1 MNATVDMRSTTLRY
15 VITGLCFLAIYGQLW
30 SQEDV
35 KISSKTF
42 KTGIDTG
49 YKEAWE
55 SIKEGDRSYK
65 EGLGTYPMARDHYLY
80 ALQYNPDHA
89 ALNYKLGVCYL
100 FTDNKYEA
108 INYLLRA
115 YTIDAQ
121 VSGDIHLLLGM
132 AYQLVLEFDKAM
144 EQYNIHSSL
153 LDPTEKQEFSKT
165 LAKRFDECL
174 NGKSLSRKP
183 VRVIIQPLGE
193 EVNSKYD
200 DYNPLFAFNDTA
212 LFFTSRRPYGKGK
225 RNKIDNKYNEDIY
238 RAPLE
243 DGLFQKAI
251 RYDKPFNTDNN
262 DAVVGVTADGNT
274 LVLYRGAI
282 QGGDI
287 QLSSFKSDK
296 NKWTRPKS
304 VSGRLTSKD
313 GETSACLSPDGKELY
328 YVSRNRELTL
338 GGKDILFST
347 LDSKGKWIKPVNL
360 GVTINTSYDE
370 EGVFISPD
378 NKYLFFA
385 SKGHNSMGGFDIFR
399 SERREDGTWSDP
411 VNLGYP
417 LNTPDDEIFYIT
429 DRTGSHGYYSAIR
442 EGGSGSKDICKVVFL
457 GSEKELVLQTE
468 DQLVAGPG
476 PERTGFLM
484 TPEIR
489 VLDNSLLLQGSVVD
503 TIGGVKPIVAKMEFF
518 DPSTGERKAFVVSD
532 TTGSYKVSLPEPLAY
547 AIEINSP
554 GYMYYLD
561 ILDFSNETGDD
572 KLHRNFFLKKV
583 EVGIKVVLDHI
594 YFETGKAVL
603 RPKSEDAL
611 NQVLRF
617 LQNNPSIKL
626 EISGHTDNTGSLR
639 INQKLS
645 RDRASAVVSYLHGKG
660 IPQEKLESRGYA
672 DTQPIASN
680 STSEG
685 RTQNR
690 RVEFKVLSK

>member
-1 MNATVDMRSTTLRY
+1 MRSTALRY
-15 VITGLCFLAIYGQLW
+15 VITGLCFLAIYEQLW

-115 YTIDAQ
+115 YTIDSQ

-153 LDPTEKQEFSKT
+153 LDPTEKMEFAKT

-251 RYDKPFNTDNN
+251 RYNKPFNTDNN

-484 TPEIR
+484 IPELR
-489 VLDNSLLLQGSVVD
+489 VLDHSLLLQGSVVD
-503 TIGGVKPIVAKMEFF
+503 SIGGVEPIVAKMEFF
-518 DPSTGERKAFVVSD
+518 DPLTGERKAFVVSD

-594 YFETGKAVL
+594 FFETGKAIL
-603 RPKSEDAL
+603 RPESEDAL

-617 LQNNPSIKL
+617 LQNNPSIRL

-645 RDRASAVVSYLHGKG
+645 RDRASAVVNYLVGKG

-672 DTQPIASN
+672 DTQPVANN